1 MGVVYSSQEVANA
14 AIPQE
19 GAHLKF
25 AELIIAEAPQIE
37 GIEYTTVYGSSV
49 DPDKEPGHRGDG
61 DCKFIYRVDTPESE
75 YDTLSRLRELIE
87 RTERET
93 HVKLEPNIWVANES
107 VDARASR
114 LSDRLFSRYL
124 VNAMRSPRWNV
135 GGVDPTLVEIAE
147 QPLDSEQ
154 LRNTVLQYLAY
165 KHKGITIAPLDFDD
179 SDKAVKSLQRALE
192 LPKALGRKVEQL
204 CILSGD
210 REQDLFSHITSQN
223 GWVYDLTRLG
233 AIDKEYTGY
242 VKELA
247 LRLHEL
253 RPEDIEEYRCWLTDR
268 YKKVMP
274 LGLMAIR
281 GFTEMI
287 DSEKELALA
296 Q

>member
-1 MGVVYSSQEVANA
+1 MGVVYSSKEVASG
-14 AIPQE
+14 AIPQD
-19 GAHLKF
+19 GAHLEF
-25 AELIIAEAPQIE
+25 AELIIAEAPQIK
-37 GIEYTTVYGSSV
+37 GIEYTTIYGSSV

-124 VNAMRSPRWNV
+124 VNAMRNPRWNV
-135 GGVDPTLVEIAE
+135 GGVDPALVEIAE
-147 QPLDSEQ
+147 QPLDNEQ

-192 LPKALGRKVEQL
+192 LPKALGRKVGQL
-204 CILSGD
+204 CVLSGD
-210 REQDLFSHITSQN
+210 EEQDLLGHIESQDSL
-223 GWVYDLTRLG
+223 VYNLTRLG
-233 AIDKEYTGY
+233 AIDKEYTEY

-247 LRLHEL
+247 LQLHEL
-253 RPEDIEEYRCWLTDR
+253 RPEDIEEYRCWLADR